1 MQSSDR
7 SGASCGADGVAAVA
21 ATTLAALR
29 ATSPRVHCITNTV
42 AQAFTANVL
51 LAAGAVPAM
60 TASPEEVGAFVSMSG
75 ALLVNL
81 GTLDR
86 ERRIAID
93 TAIETAAA
101 GNVPWVLD
109 PVFIDRVPFRAELAH
124 DLIERGNRALRLN
137 AAEFRAIS
145 GTEPTPRNVAQYAR
159 ERGTV
164 VALTGA
170 TDVVAD
176 ATRQASVTNGH
187 PWMAKVTAVGCANS
201 ALVAACIAVEPD
213 PWKAA
218 VSAVLIGGIA
228 GEIAARNAQGPGSF
242 SAAYV
247 DAISEIDADAI
258 ASHARVQ

>member
-1 MQSSDR
+1 MQVIDQ
-7 SGASCGADGVAAVA
+7 SGARSEAAALPGIA
-21 ATTLAALR
+21 AATLAALR
-29 ATSPRVHCITNTV
+29 AKAPRVHCITNTV

-60 TASPEEVGAFVSMSG
+60 TVSPEEVGAFVGMSG

-86 ERRIAID
+86 DRRVAID
-93 TAIETAAA
+93 VAIESATDQ
-101 GNVPWVLD
+101 NVPWVLD

-124 DLIERGNRALRLN
+124 DLIERGARALRLN

-145 GTEPTPRNVAQYAR
+145 ATEPSARNIAQYAR

-170 TDVVAD
+170 TDMVAD
-176 ATRQASVTNGH
+176 GARHASVANGH

-228 GEIAARNAQGPGSF
+228 GEIAAGAAQGPGSF

-247 DAISEIDADAI
+247 DAIYALDAATI
-258 ASHARVQ
+258 TSHARVQ

>member
-1 MQSSDR
+1 MQSPSQ
-7 SGASCGADGVAAVA
+7 SGASSGAAELAGIAA
-21 ATTLAALR
+21 ATLEALR
-29 ATSPRVHCITNTV
+29 AKAPRVHCITNTV

-60 TASPEEVGAFVSMSG
+60 TASPEEVGAFVAMSG
-75 ALLVNL
+75 ALLVNI

-86 ERRIAID
+86 ERRVAID
-93 TAIETAAA
+93 TAVEAAVA
-101 GNVPWVLD
+101 ENIPWVLD

-145 GTEPTPRNVAQYAR
+145 GADPTPRNVAQYAR
-159 ERGTV
+159 QRGTV

-176 ATRQASVTNGH
+176 ATRQASVSNGH

-218 VSAVLIGGIA
+218 LSAVLIGGIA
-228 GEIAARNAQGPGSF
+228 GEIGARHAQGPGTF
-242 SAAYV
+242 PAAYV
-247 DAISEIDADAI
+247 DAISTLDAAAI

>member
-1 MQSSDR
+1 MQPPDQPR
-7 SGASCGADGVAAVA
+7 VPSGVDTLAAVA
-21 ATTLAALR
+21 AATLAALR
-29 ATSPRVHCITNTV
+29 AKSPRVHCITNTV

-60 TASPEEVGAFVSMSG
+60 TASPEEVGAFVAMSG
-75 ALLVNL
+75 ALLINL

-86 ERRIAID
+86 ERRAAID
-93 TAIETAAA
+93 AAIETAAA
-101 GNVPWVLD
+101 RKVPWVLD

-124 DLIERGNRALRLN
+124 DLIARGNRALRLN

-145 GTEPTPRNVAQYAR
+145 GTEPTPRNAAQYAR
-159 ERGTV
+159 EHGIV

-176 ATRQASVTNGH
+176 ATRQASVANGH
-187 PWMAKVTAVGCANS
+187 PWMAKVTALGCANS

-228 GEIAARNAQGPGSF
+228 GEIAARNAKGPGTF

-247 DAISEIDADAI
+247 DAVHALDADAI
-258 ASHARVQ
+258 ASHARIQ